1 MSGPVMLFLRTVGAR
16 AYPRVVGML
25 RQPSWVIHEAILPIL
40 SVAAY
45 AYIYRAM
52 KAPDEFIGF
61 VLLGGAMTAFWLNVL
76 WSMGAQ
82 LYWERSSGNLEIYI
96 MAPTSLMAVL
106 AGMAVGGM
114 LLTFVRATIIMTV
127 GMVIFQIYLNP
138 TSWPMLI
145 FVFLFT
151 LLALY
156 GLGMMFASLFLLWGR
171 EAWHIVNLLQE
182 PVYLVTGMN
191 FPLKIFPTAIATTAM
206 IIPLACGMDAMRQ
219 ILFNIEGFWP
229 IGVEISLLA
238 VLAILF
244 IWLAKRF
251 LLYIERLSREEG
263 KLTVKWQ

>member
-1 MSGPVMLFLRTVGAR
+1 MTLMLFFRTLIAR
-16 AYPRVVGML
+16 AYPRIVGMR

-52 KAPDEFIGF
+52 NAPEEYIGF

-82 LYWERSSGNLEIYI
+82 LYWERSSGNLELYI
-96 MAPTSLMAVL
+96 MAPCSMMAVL

-114 LLTFVRATIIMTV
+114 LLTMVRATVIMTV
-127 GMVIFQIYLNP
+127 GILIFSVPFSP

-145 FVFLFT
+145 FVFLLT

-182 PVYLVTGMN
+182 PVYLITGMN
-191 FPLKIFPTAIATTAM
+191 FPLKVFPTVLATTAM
-206 IIPLACGMDAMRQ
+206 LIPLACGMDAMRQ
-219 ILFNIEGFWP
+219 ILFHVEGVWSVEME
-229 IGVEISLLA
+229 ILALVILGVIFIFLASKLLNY
-238 VLAILF
+238 L
-244 IWLAKRF
+244 
-251 LLYIERLSREEG
+251 ERLAREEG